1 MIETVVFNYLKTK
14 LEDVDLY
21 LDVQPDH
28 SDSYIT
34 MKRIASGM
42 ADHIEAATIEFYC
55 HAPSKYES
63 AALDQELKRALLGYN
78 DEYGIAEVDEVSA
91 CRYGGGNDA
100 ADPGTKDY
108 RYRSYYNFFY

>member
-34 MKRIASGM
+34 MKRIAAGL
-42 ADHIEAATIEFYC
+42 ADHIDAATLEFHCY
-55 HAPSKYES
+55 APSKYES
-63 AALDQELKRALLGYN
+63 AALDEELKNVLLGT
-78 DEYGIAEVDEVSA
+78 DSEYGIAELDEISS
-91 CRYGGGNDA
+91 CKYGGGNDA
-100 ADPGTKDY
+100 ADPSTKEY